1 VPQSSTP
8 PALLGIPANLPLPV
22 SSYRHSHYQKPHQD
36 SALPEVAFPQEQSQ
50 NLQQIVDDNA
60 AIESK
65 DNDAETWMKS
75 VTEDI
80 MKFVESGPVGNID
93 ITIYKLEALKDL
105 LKTDQF
111 DELIQSANQTKDFYE
126 KKKQEDAEDEFDD
139 FFVDEYPP
147 HHYGEDGEV
156 IID

>member
-1 VPQSSTP
+1 LREIET
-8 PALLGIPANLPLPV
+8 A
-22 SSYRHSHYQKPHQD
+22 
-36 SALPEVAFPQEQSQ
+36 
-50 NLQQIVDDNA
+50 DDIA
-60 AIESK
+60 AIKLK

-93 ITIYKLEALKDL
+93 ITIFKLEAFKDL

-111 DELIQSANQTKDFYE
+111 DELIKSAKQTKVFYE
-126 KKKQEDAEDEFDD
+126 QKKQEDAEDDFDD
-139 FFVDEYPP
+139 YFVDEYPP
-147 HHYGEDGEV
+147 HHYGEEGEV